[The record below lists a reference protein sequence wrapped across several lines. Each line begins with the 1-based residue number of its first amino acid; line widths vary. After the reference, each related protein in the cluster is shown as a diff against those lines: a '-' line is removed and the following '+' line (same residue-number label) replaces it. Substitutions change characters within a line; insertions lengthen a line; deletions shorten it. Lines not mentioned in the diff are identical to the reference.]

1 LVAVADKLAQTGDLS
16 MTAITFDTLKF
27 ANKLKAAGVPAQ
39 QAEAEAEALSDVF
52 EANLNELV
60 TKETLQQELHLLEQR
75 MTIKLGGMMTA
86 AIAITATLVKL
97 L

>member
-1 LVAVADKLAQTGDLS
+1 
-16 MTAITFDTLKF
+16 MTMTVITFDTLKF

-60 TKETLQQELHLLEQR
+60 TKETLQQELSLLEQH
-75 MTIKLGGMMTA
+75 MTIKLGGMMA
-86 AIAITATLVKL
+86 VAIAITATLVKL

>member
-1 LVAVADKLAQTGDLS
+1 
-16 MTAITFDTLKF
+16 MTTITFDTLKF

-60 TKETLQQELHLLEQR
+60 TKETLQQELRLLEQR
-75 MTIKLGGMMTA
+75 MTIKLGGMMA
-86 AIAITATLVKL
+86 VAIAITATLVKL

>member
-1 LVAVADKLAQTGDLS
+1 MST
-16 MTAITFDTLKF
+16 ITFDTLKF

-60 TKETLQQELHLLEQR
+60 TKETLRQELRLLEQR
-75 MTIKLGGMMTA
+75 MTIKLGGMMAA

>member
-1 LVAVADKLAQTGDLS
+1 

-60 TKETLQQELHLLEQR
+60 TKQTLQQELSLLEQR
-75 MTIKLGGMMTA
+75 MTIKLGGMMA
-86 AIAITATLVKL
+86 VAIAITATLVKL

>member
-1 LVAVADKLAQTGDLS
+1 MA

-60 TKETLQQELHLLEQR
+60 TKETLQQELSLLEQR
-75 MTIKLGGMMTA
+75 MTIKLGGMMA
-86 AIAITATLVKL
+86 VAIAITATLVKL

>member
-1 LVAVADKLAQTGDLS
+1 
-16 MTAITFDTLKF
+16 MTTITFDTLKF

-39 QAEAEAEALSDVF
+39 QAEAKAEALSDVF

-60 TKETLQQELHLLEQR
+60 TKETLQQELNLLEQR
-75 MTIKLGGMMTA
+75 MTIKLGGMMA
-86 AIAITATLVKL
+86 VAIAITATLVKL

>member
-1 LVAVADKLAQTGDLS
+1 
-16 MTAITFDTLKF
+16 MTTITFDTLKF
-27 ANKLKAAGVPAQ
+27 ANKLKAAGVPPQ

-60 TKETLQQELHLLEQR
+60 TKETLQQELSLLEQR
-75 MTIKLGGMMTA
+75 MTIKLGGMMA
-86 AIAITATLVKL
+86 VAIAITATLVKL

>member
-1 LVAVADKLAQTGDLS
+1 
-16 MTAITFDTLKF
+16 MTAITFNTLKF

-60 TKETLQQELHLLEQR
+60 TKETLQQELSLLEQR
-75 MTIKLGGMMTA
+75 MTIKLGGMMA
-86 AIAITATLVKL
+86 VAIAITATLVKL